1 MEGITPENTSGT
13 WWARPG
19 GGREVL
25 IVALPLVVSS
35 LSWTVMTFVDRM
47 LLNHWSGAAM
57 AAAFFAS
64 VAWFAALCL
73 PLGIC
78 AYTGTFVA
86 QYHGAGRPLRIGPS
100 VWQGV
105 WIALAATPFLLAA
118 IPFAEPLFAL
128 AGHGAEALAL
138 ESEYF
143 AILCWGAPALLLAQ
157 SLSSFYSGRSQTVMV
172 MIVDALFALLNVV
185 LDYWWIFGL
194 TVAEQ
199 EIFPAM
205 GIAGAGWATVVSLW
219 LKAVVYLAL
228 MLQRSHRRD
237 FATGALKID
246 PELFRRMLA
255 FGGPNGVQMLLN
267 VIGFTVFILLVGRLG
282 EVETEAT
289 SMTFSIGSLAFMP
302 IEGLGM
308 AVSILVGQHLGEN
321 REDEAEQVTWTS
333 LHVAWIYMA
342 IVSALFLF
350 LPSLFLTGFAV
361 SESVA
366 AGLTP
371 EEAEQRAAV
380 LETATVL
387 LWFVAAYNFLD
398 AMLIIFVSAIK
409 GAGDTRFVLYTSLI
423 MATLLAVMSW
433 VAVEVLGSGLY
444 ECWAIITGF
453 IVGLGVI
460 YFLRFQAGNWKS
472 MRVIEKVA

>member
-1 MEGITPENTSGT
+1 MEGITTESTRTT
-13 WWARPG
+13 WWCRPG

-25 IVALPLVVSS
+25 AVAAPLVVSS

-57 AAAFFAS
+57 AAAFIAS
-64 VAWFAALCL
+64 ITWFAALCL

-86 QYHGAGRPLRIGPS
+86 QYHGAGKPRRIGPS

-105 WIALAATPFLLAA
+105 WIALAASPFILAA

-128 AGHGAEALAL
+128 AQHGPEALAL
-138 ESEYF
+138 ESQYF
-143 AILCWGAPALLLAQ
+143 AILCWGAPALLIAQ
-157 SLSSFYSGRSQTVMV
+157 SLSSFYSGRSKTVMV
-172 MIVDALFALLNVV
+172 MIVDALFALLNVL

-194 TVAEQ
+194 TVGGQ
-199 EIFPAM
+199 EIFSAM

-219 LKAVVYLAL
+219 LKAAVYLAL

-237 FATGALKID
+237 FATGSMEID
-246 PELFRRMLA
+246 TALFRRMLTY
-255 FGGPNGVQMLLN
+255 GGPNGVQMLLN
-267 VIGFTVFILLVGRLG
+267 VLGFMVFILLIGRLG
-282 EVETEAT
+282 AIETEAT

-302 IEGLGM
+302 VEGLGM

-321 REDEAEQVTWTS
+321 RSRIAEQVTWTS

-350 LPSLFLTGFAV
+350 LPELFLTGFAT
-361 SESVA
+361 SETA
-366 AGLTP
+366 LAELTP
-371 EEAEQRAAV
+371 EEAKHQATV
-380 LETATVL
+380 LETATTL

-398 AMLIIFVSAIK
+398 AMLIVFVSAIK
-409 GAGDTRFVLYTSLI
+409 GAGDTQFVLYTSLV
-423 MATLLAVMSW
+423 MATLLAILSW

-444 ECWAIITGF
+444 ECWAIITAF

-460 YFLRFQAGNWKS
+460 YFLRFQAGKWKT
-472 MRVIEKVA
+472 MRVIEET